1 MLAEMVKNKVAEDVQ
16 LPNNAAVHQAAPVDT
31 DGVSAGSQTL
41 VPQGVAD
48 QSMMVV
54 EKPLGPAPVENPA
67 TDGTAM
73 EEETVN
79 PAVNPANAETAAS
92 ARKATEDEACHNELA
107 DKAAAGHL
115 TNNAAVHQAA
125 PVDTDGVSAGSQT
138 LAPQGGVADQSM
150 MVVEKPLGP
159 APVENP
165 LPDDWVDPLTQS
177 LLEQEKKRCDR
188 IRILANEIIGRCKAE
203 DHQIKGRA
211 NEIIGLL

>member
-1 MLAEMVKNKVAEDVQ
+1 MKNKVAEDVQ

-54 EKPLGPAPVENPA
+54 EKPLSPAPVENPA
-67 TDGTAM
+67 TDCTAM

-107 DKAAAGHL
+107 DKAAAGRHL

-125 PVDTDGVSAGSQT
+125 PVDTDGVSAGNRT

-150 MVVEKPLGP
+150 MGMQKPQSP
-159 APVENP
+159 ATVENP

-203 DHQIKGRA
+203 DHQIIGRA